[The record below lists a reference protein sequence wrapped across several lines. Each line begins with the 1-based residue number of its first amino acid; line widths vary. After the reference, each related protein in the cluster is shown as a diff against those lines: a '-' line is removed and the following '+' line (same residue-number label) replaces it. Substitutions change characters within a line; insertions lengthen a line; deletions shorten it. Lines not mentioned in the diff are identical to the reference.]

1 MDSIDVHPRLAS
13 MQVRNDCNA
22 EVEVIGPVPE
32 LQIVARGSLAEQR
45 LHNHA
50 ICCRR
55 KTSEA
60 ERTKPLQ
67 EPASRDHGLDSRF
80 QATWWQ
86 RKVPPL
92 RPAKSRRLD
101 EPNVDRGTTPK
112 ISAAQQL
119 RQLTEGQETR
129 RARR

>member
-1 MDSIDVHPRLAS
+1 MDSIDVHPRFAS

-22 EVEVIGPVPE
+22 EAEIVGPVSE
-32 LQIVARGSLAEQR
+32 LQNVARGPLAEQR

-67 EPASRDHGLDSRF
+67 EPASRDHGLIPRF

-101 EPNVDRGTTPK
+101 EPNVGRGTE
-112 ISAAQQL
+112 
-119 RQLTEGQETR
+119 RHRCR
-129 RARR
+129 RNPR